1 MDAFLHKLFGF
12 DRKTM
17 QVRTEILAGLTTF
30 LTMSYILAVNPSVM
44 SSTGMDRGALF
55 TTTALV
61 SIIATLVMAVYARMP
76 FALAPGMG
84 LNAVF
89 AYTICLGMGY
99 SWRFALSAVF
109 IEGLLFIILTVTNL
123 REAIVNSLPPSL
135 RCAIGGGIGLYLAFI
150 GLQNGGVIVSR
161 EATLVMLGNITS
173 GPGLLSLL
181 GIVLTGLLLLWKVP
195 GALLLGL
202 LGTALA
208 GVPLGITRFSGILSG
223 PPSIVPIFCQMETEL
238 PLIFSLDMAVVVFT
252 LLFIDLFDTLGMI
265 MSLAPRPACS
275 CPTGASEASTGRSW
289 RTPSARQWARSSVP
303 AP

>member
-1 MDAFLHKLFGF
+1 MPISLNKVCTPFAAVDTFLHKLFGF

-61 SIIATLVMAVYARMP
+61 SIIATLVMAVYAKMP
-76 FALAPGMG
+76 FTLAPGMG

-161 EATLVMLGNITS
+161 EA
-173 GPGLLSLL
+173 
-181 GIVLTGLLLLWKVP
+181 
-195 GALLLGL
+195 
-202 LGTALA
+202 
-208 GVPLGITRFSGILSG
+208 
-223 PPSIVPIFCQMETEL
+223 
-238 PLIFSLDMAVVVFT
+238 AVDRKSVV
-252 LLFIDLFDTLGMI
+252 
-265 MSLAPRPACS
+265 
-275 CPTGASEASTGRSW
+275 
-289 RTPSARQWARSSVP
+289 
-303 AP
+303 

>member
-1 MDAFLHKLFGF
+1 MDTFLHKLFGF

-44 SSTGMDRGALF
+44 
-55 TTTALV
+55 
-61 SIIATLVMAVYARMP
+61 AVYAKMP

-161 EATLVMLGNITS
+161 EATLVMLDNIDRDRKS
-173 GPGLLSLL
+173 
-181 GIVLTGLLLLWKVP
+181 
-195 GALLLGL
+195 
-202 LGTALA
+202 
-208 GVPLGITRFSGILSG
+208 
-223 PPSIVPIFCQMETEL
+223 
-238 PLIFSLDMAVVVFT
+238 VV
-252 LLFIDLFDTLGMI
+252 
-265 MSLAPRPACS
+265 
-275 CPTGASEASTGRSW
+275 
-289 RTPSARQWARSSVP
+289 
-303 AP
+303 

>member
-109 IEGLLFIILTVTNL
+109 IKGLLFIILTVTNL
-123 REAIVNSLPPSL
+123 REAIVNS
-135 RCAIGGGIGLYLAFI
+135 RNRYFHRNCKKA
-150 GLQNGGVIVSR
+150 
-161 EATLVMLGNITS
+161 
-173 GPGLLSLL
+173 
-181 GIVLTGLLLLWKVP
+181 
-195 GALLLGL
+195 
-202 LGTALA
+202 
-208 GVPLGITRFSGILSG
+208 
-223 PPSIVPIFCQMETEL
+223 
-238 PLIFSLDMAVVVFT
+238 
-252 LLFIDLFDTLGMI
+252 
-265 MSLAPRPACS
+265 
-275 CPTGASEASTGRSW
+275 
-289 RTPSARQWARSSVP
+289 
-303 AP
+303 

>member
-1 MDAFLHKLFGF
+1 
-12 DRKTM
+12 
-17 QVRTEILAGLTTF
+17 
-30 LTMSYILAVNPSVM
+30 
-44 SSTGMDRGALF
+44 
-55 TTTALV
+55 
-61 SIIATLVMAVYARMP
+61 
-76 FALAPGMG
+76 
-84 LNAVF
+84 
-89 AYTICLGMGY
+89 MGY

-109 IEGLLFIILTVTNL
+109 IEGLLFIILTVTNP

-223 PPSIVPIFCQMETEL
+223 PPSIAPIFLC
-238 PLIFSLDMAVVVFT
+238 
-252 LLFIDLFDTLGMI
+252 
-265 MSLAPRPACS
+265 R
-275 CPTGASEASTGRSW
+275 SEERRVGKECRSRW
-289 RTPSARQWARSSVP
+289 SPYH
-303 AP
+303 